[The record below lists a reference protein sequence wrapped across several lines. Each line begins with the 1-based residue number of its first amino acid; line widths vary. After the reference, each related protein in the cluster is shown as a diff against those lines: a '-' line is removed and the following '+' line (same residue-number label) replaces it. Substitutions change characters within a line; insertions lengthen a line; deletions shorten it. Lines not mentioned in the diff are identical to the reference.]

1 MSAPL
6 GIDQRELSSLAR
18 VTDRRLAGS
27 PLLPHGDAPRRDR
40 SGRGIEFLNLR
51 PYAAGDST
59 RDIDW
64 RATARSRHPQIRRYR
79 DEAFSSVYLCVD
91 RSASMGAAM
100 GAGTGAATGTG
111 LGGGREAARKW
122 QLAQQLAA
130 SLAFLLLHGG
140 NRVGLLVFSE
150 GVELRLPPIRGR
162 TAYRQL
168 LVALTKTDARRGGG
182 ATHLEAC
189 RHGVSTGSTVAVLS
203 DFLAADFLRPGLD
216 ALVRRR
222 AHLQLF
228 RIRDDADTRLAQAP
242 EGAGPVLLRDIESGV
257 QRSLRLDRTQG
268 ELAATRRLQALD
280 AELDGYCRARG
291 IPITTC
297 DTSRSWRDAI
307 ITHLRSLP
315 PLHA

>member
-1 MSAPL
+1 LGGKFVSGPL
-6 GIDQRELSSLAR
+6 GIDQQELSSLAR
-18 VTDRRLAGS
+18 VVDRRLAGS

-40 SGRGIEFLNLR
+40 SGRGIEFLDLR

-64 RATARSRHPQIRRYR
+64 RATARCRHPQLRRYR

-91 RSASMGAAM
+91 RSASMGAGVA
-100 GAGTGAATGTG
+100 GA
-111 LGGGREAARKW
+111 REVARKW

-140 NRVGLLVFSE
+140 NRVGLLVFSDE
-150 GVELRLPPIRGR
+150 VEERLPPTRGR
-162 TAYRQL
+162 TAYSRL
-168 LVALTKTDARRGGG
+168 LAALKATDVRRGGG
-182 ATHLEAC
+182 STHLEAC
-189 RHGVSTGSTVAVLS
+189 RHWVATGSTVAVLS

-216 ALVRRR
+216 ALSRRR

-228 RIRDDADTRLAQAP
+228 RVRDDADTRLTQAP
-242 EGAGPVLLRDIESGV
+242 EDTGPALLRDIESGV
-257 QRSLRLDRTQG
+257 QRSLQLDRAQG
-268 ELAATRRLQALD
+268 QRIASRRLQALD
-280 AELDGYCRARG
+280 AELDDYCRVRS

-307 ITHLRSLP
+307 IAHLRCLP